1 MHKYT
6 WQYNILYLNMQA
18 DFGKD
23 IHFFPLIPL
32 KYPEKRVKLFVIV
45 KKNMISYN
53 KWQLGKAAKRI
64 SSIGKMSW
72 QPQNS

>member
-1 MHKYT
+1 
-6 WQYNILYLNMQA
+6 MQA

-53 KWQLGKAAKRI
+53 K
-64 SSIGKMSW
+64 
-72 QPQNS
+72 